1 MYIVCMEEWKM
12 NFIHILEQDEET
24 TLDALGELGQEDS
37 IEATHEEEAMEAWS
51 TLQQDWALAEL

>member
-1 MYIVCMEEWKM
+1 M

-37 IEATHEEEAMEAWS
+37 TEAAIEEEAMEAWS
-51 TLQQDWALAEL
+51 ALQQDWALAEL